1 MINVQQLILISFC
14 RYHLKF
20 IIQNLEKKIKTK
32 EKMSELEVM
41 QDFYD
46 HDTGGDSEI
55 LYTPVNI
62 PGPGVDPTVFDEQF
76 EGCLCPDID
85 GRCKCIRTLNPYY
98 FNGLID
104 IGNPPLLIYE
114 CHDQCQCS
122 ESLCSNRVVQ
132 RGPHRQLKVIQA
144 GAKGRGVVSMTDL
157 IPGTFVCQYAGEVI
171 GAEEARQRFIFN
183 GTGVN
188 YVFALREH
196 FDPECP
202 PVVSYIDPSRI
213 GNIGRYLNH
222 SCDPNMLIVP
232 VRIGNVVPRI
242 AFFARQYIP
251 AGTELTYDYSG
262 GNWIQTNENSNP
274 NIEQRSICL
283 CASPNCRRFLPF
295 DGSLA

>member
-1 MINVQQLILISFC
+1 
-14 RYHLKF
+14 
-20 IIQNLEKKIKTK
+20 
-32 EKMSELEVM
+32 MSELEVL

-62 PGPGVDPTVFDEQF
+62 PGPGVDPTSFDEQF
-76 EGCLCPDID
+76 EGCSCSGID
-85 GRCKCIRTLNPYY
+85 GQVCKCIRTLNSYY

-104 IGNPPLLIYE
+104 VSKPPLMIYE
-114 CHDQCQCS
+114 CHDQCQCP

-144 GAKGRGVVSMTDL
+144 GAKGWGVVSLTDL

-171 GAEEARQRFIFN
+171 GAEEARRRFICN

-196 FDPECP
+196 FDLACP
-202 PVVSYIDPSRI
+202 PVVTYIDPTHM

-232 VRIGNVVPRI
+232 VRIGNAVPRI

-262 GNWIQTNENSNP
+262 GNCIQPEISNP
-274 NIEQRSICL
+274 IEEPRSICL
-283 CASPNCRRFLPF
+283 CASHNCRRFLPF